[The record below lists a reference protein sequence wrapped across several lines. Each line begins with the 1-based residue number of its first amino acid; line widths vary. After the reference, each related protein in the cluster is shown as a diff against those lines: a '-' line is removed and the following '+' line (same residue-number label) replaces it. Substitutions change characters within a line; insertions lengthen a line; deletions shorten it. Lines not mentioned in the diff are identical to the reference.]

1 MALSVILDAVFSLAV
16 FGLCL
21 TGMIWR
27 LTLKERGNYIL
38 EYESWCI
45 IGEGIY
51 YLIQSILGVINIFTQ
66 TTDSCLQNFIKYS
79 LLRLIFAPVLAV
91 PWLFFLGYHLE
102 WFYFN
107 TEARDKEFWCD
118 LINHIIAPAC
128 VLVDSII
135 FKRKYAPSNLL
146 DILIITGIYVA
157 YCVLC
162 LPFQDNEK
170 VYLFASNKGC
180 FISVMIVCYCI
191 GIMMHFLYIIITK
204 IRNCGSDKDKDEEK
218 D

>member
-1 MALSVILDAVFSLAV
+1 MAITVILDAVFSLAV
-16 FGLCL
+16 FALCL

-91 PWLFFLGYHLE
+91 PWIFFLGYHLE

-107 TEARDKEFWCD
+107 K
-118 LINHIIAPAC
+118 
-128 VLVDSII
+128 
-135 FKRKYAPSNLL
+135 
-146 DILIITGIYVA
+146 
-157 YCVLC
+157 
-162 LPFQDNEK
+162 
-170 VYLFASNKGC
+170 
-180 FISVMIVCYCI
+180 
-191 GIMMHFLYIIITK
+191 
-204 IRNCGSDKDKDEEK
+204 
-218 D
+218 